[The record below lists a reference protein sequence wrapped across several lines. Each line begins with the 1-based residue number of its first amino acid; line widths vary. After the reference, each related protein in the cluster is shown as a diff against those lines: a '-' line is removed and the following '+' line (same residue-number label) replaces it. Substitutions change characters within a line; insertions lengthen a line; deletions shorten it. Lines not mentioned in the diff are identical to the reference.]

1 MIYLLPHF
9 QTEVIVNTVAEDLA
23 LDKGAVSNAILGAA
37 GPKLQKLV
45 DGQNASGTP
54 GEVIVTDGCKLK
66 SKQVFHVIASSALIE
81 KPLRAFR
88 DSHNTSK
95 LINWIF

>member
-66 SKQVFHVIASSALIE
+66 SKQVFHVIAPSWDNSQGTAE
-81 KPLRAFR
+81 KVKY
-88 DSHNTSK
+88 DIMYTYVCVK
-95 LINWIF
+95 